1 MDWKKKIQE
10 LREAAEKVDIRER
23 EQRVREFRRALEL
36 DAQEK
41 RRNR

>member
-1 MDWKKKIQE
+1 MDWKKRVEE
-10 LREAAEKVDIRER
+10 LRKAAEKVDAYEK
-23 EQRVREFRRALEL
+23 ELRVQELRRALEL